1 MIDVIVD
8 DGIDDLSIPKHADI
22 HNAVMAA
29 CLACGLDGEPELCI
43 RFAADAEVH
52 ELNRQW
58 RHKDKV
64 TDVLSFPMQEGPDYE
79 IEQPLGD
86 IVLAIPFVWQ
96 EADRLEL
103 PSANHALH
111 LIVHAVLHLLGHEH
125 EDDADA
131 ETMQALERQVMAE
144 LSLHDP
150 YPDLENP

>member
-8 DGIDDLSIPKHADI
+8 EGIDDLSIPQPADI
-22 HNAVMAA
+22 HAAVLAA
-29 CLACGLDGEPELCI
+29 CRTAGLHGEPELCI
-43 RFAADAEVH
+43 RFASDAEVH

-64 TDVLSFPMQEGPDYE
+64 TDVLSFPMQEGPGYD

-103 PSANHALH
+103 PSGAHALH

-125 EDDADA
+125 DNDDDAEA
-131 ETMQALERQVMAE
+131 MQSLERQIMHE
-144 LSLHDP
+144 LGLHDP
-150 YPDLENP
+150 YPDLENT